1 MCLRWAVKK
10 RFENRLRDLHRKIL
24 GTTVGAAISNL
35 IRNVGSMSI
44 CPVLLIRDL
53 SGLVDLAFASPS
65 ACRRGFA
72 CFLLI
77 HDPRRRSGGKV
88 EIPPAL
94 RDFQGAVGAV
104 GNRFLVFHGF
114 HGPVFSKALLL
125 AL

>member
-35 IRNVGSMSI
+35 IRNVGSKSM

-72 CFLLI
+72 CFRFI
-77 HDPRRRSGGKV
+77 NHPRRRSGGKV
-88 EIPPAL
+88 EIPSAL
-94 RDFQGAVGAV
+94 RGFPRGGGSGGKPVYGFPRLPRA
-104 GNRFLVFHGF
+104 RLFHGF
-114 HGPVFSKALLL
+114 VA
-125 AL
+125 